1 MPYSLTCEVIQTK
14 GLILLNLFSSVNA
27 LLKIL
32 GSLVDN
38 NVSKIILRTGGHMNE
53 WEKAE
58 TG

>member
-1 MPYSLTCEVIQTK
+1 MPDFAKPFLQRQ
-14 GLILLNLFSSVNA
+14 F

-38 NVSKIILRTGGHMNE
+38 NVSNVILCIEGHMDE